1 MGVLPA
7 DRSRLLQ
14 DFDPEYYLTI
24 GEISDGE
31 ERDNLVSDQLYRRS
45 RRRRSTRSRLM
56 EADNFR
62 KSNEQKCK
70 FGSRKMRR
78 LENGIFNV
86 WYCFFTGGYFALQN
100 VAAAFLL
107 GLAREEDVCLDWSD
121 LIPPSES
128 AFTKLLADP
137 EKLTMWY
144 DFIEQP
150 DEIQMQ
156 ILHAYE
162 KKHGDFAYC
171 LAEATDDCDPSGCGP
186 LAEEL
191 RFERLDEGLRD
202 VLLCQWPSWVSGDIC
217 THSLRFESL
226 LIWCFRS
233 FKVFAMLGIVV
244 NRRELGLKSVLAVS
258 TGDERSSS
266 CKIAIAQV
274 VIGNCFG
281 IVWAV
286 ELRTLSAIDDKLEH
300 FEDELVNYFAS
311 KPRGV
316 WKTVLKESFD
326 RLMLRAVAQWLLLR
340 YLSKCLWFVC

>member
-78 LENGIFNV
+78 LEN
-86 WYCFFTGGYFALQN
+86 
-100 VAAAFLL
+100 AAFLL

-202 VLLCQWPSWVSGDIC
+202 VLLCQWPSW
-217 THSLRFESL
+217 
-226 LIWCFRS
+226 
-233 FKVFAMLGIVV
+233 
-244 NRRELGLKSVLAVS
+244 
-258 TGDERSSS
+258 
-266 CKIAIAQV
+266 
-274 VIGNCFG
+274 
-281 IVWAV
+281 
-286 ELRTLSAIDDKLEH
+286 DKLEH

-340 YLSKCLWFVC
+340 YLSYECRGRKRTSVRNCRQVFHAPRERLSSFVRRKRGLS